1 MRTLAQILAD
11 EADQMIKSAEVI
23 KKLIEV
29 SKESGMYWPEI
40 DEETGAMEGTE
51 IIDGKRYRTVDA
63 TNGCVGCIFNG
74 ADGCNKPAV
83 KCYGHQRTD
92 RRSVIFKYL

>member
-11 EADQMIKSAEVI
+11 EADQIIKSAEVI

-29 SKESGMYWPEI
+29 SKESGMYWPEL
-40 DEETGAMEGTE
+40 DPGTGTFEDTE
-51 IIDGKRYRTVDA
+51 VIDGERYRTADA
-63 TNGCVGCIFNG
+63 TNGCRGCVFNG
-74 ADGCNKPAV
+74 AAGCNNPAV

-92 RRSVIFKYL
+92 HRSVIFKYL

>member
-11 EADQMIKSAEVI
+11 EADQIIESAEVI
-23 KKLIEV
+23 KKMIAI

-74 ADGCNKPAV
+74 VWCDKPSV
-83 KCYGHQRTD
+83 KCYGHQRSD
-92 RRSVIFKYL
+92 KRSVIFKYL

>member
-11 EADQMIKSAEVI
+11 EADQIIKSAEVI
-23 KKLIEV
+23 KKLINV
-29 SKESGMYWPEI
+29 STESGMYWPEL
-40 DEETGAMEGTE
+40 DPETGTFEGTE
-51 IIDGKRYRTVDA
+51 VIDGKRYRTADA
-63 TNGCVGCIFNG
+63 TNGCRGCIFNG
-74 ADGCNKPAV
+74 ADGCNKPTV

>member
-29 SKESGMYWPEI
+29 SKESGMYWPEL
-40 DEETGAMEGTE
+40 DPGTGTFEDTE
-51 IIDGKRYRTVDA
+51 VIDGKRYRTVDA

-74 ADGCNKPAV
+74 ADGCNKPSV
-83 KCYGHQRTD
+83 KCYGHQRSD
-92 RRSVIFKYL
+92 KRSIIFKYL

>member
-11 EADQMIKSAEVI
+11 EADQIIKSAEVI

-29 SKESGMYWPEI
+29 STESGMYWPEL
-40 DEETGAMEGTE
+40 DPETGTFEGTE
-51 IIDGKRYRTVDA
+51 VIDGKRYRTADA

-74 ADGCNKPAV
+74 ADGCNKPSV
-83 KCYGHQRTD
+83 KCYGHQRSD

>member
-11 EADQMIKSAEVI
+11 EADQIIKSAEVI
-23 KKLIEV
+23 KKMIAI

-74 ADGCNKPAV
+74 VWCDKPSV
-83 KCYGHQRTD
+83 KCYGHQRSD
-92 RRSVIFKYL
+92 KRSVIFKYL

>member
-11 EADQMIKSAEVI
+11 EADQIIKSAEVI

-29 SKESGMYWPEI
+29 SKESGMYWPEL
-40 DEETGAMEGTE
+40 DPGTGTFEDTE
-51 IIDGKRYRTVDA
+51 VIDGKRYRTADA
-63 TNGCVGCIFNG
+63 TNGCRGCIFNG
-74 ADGCNKPAV
+74 VDGCNKPAV

>member
-11 EADQMIKSAEVI
+11 EADQIIKSAEVI

-29 SKESGMYWPEI
+29 SKESGMYWPKI

-74 ADGCNKPAV
+74 VWCDKPSV
-83 KCYGHQRTD
+83 KCCSHQRSD
-92 RRSVIFKYL
+92 KRSVIFKYL

>member
-11 EADQMIKSAEVI
+11 EADQIIKSAEVI
-23 KKLIEV
+23 KKMIAI

-40 DEETGAMEGTE
+40 EEETGAMEGTE

-74 ADGCNKPAV
+74 VWCDKPSV
-83 KCYGHQRTD
+83 KCYGHQRSD
-92 RRSVIFKYL
+92 KRSVIFKYL

>member
-23 KKLIEV
+23 KKMIAISE
-29 SKESGMYWPEI
+29 ESGMYWPKI

-74 ADGCNKPAV
+74 ADGCNKLSV
-83 KCYGHQRTD
+83 KCYGHHRSD
-92 RRSVIFKYL
+92 KRSVIFKYL

>member
-23 KKLIEV
+23 KKMIAI

-51 IIDGKRYRTVDA
+51 VIDGKRYRTADA
-63 TNGCVGCIFNG
+63 TNGCVGVFSTVPTG
-74 ADGCNKPAV
+74 ATNPP
-83 KCYGHQRTD
+83 
-92 RRSVIFKYL
+92 